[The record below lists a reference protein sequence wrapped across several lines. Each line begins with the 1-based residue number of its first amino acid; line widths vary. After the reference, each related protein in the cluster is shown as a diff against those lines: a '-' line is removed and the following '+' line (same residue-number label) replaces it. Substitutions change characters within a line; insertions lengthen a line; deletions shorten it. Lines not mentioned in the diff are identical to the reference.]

1 MPCLLGSFAIQW
13 IVLDKIKQT
22 LIEGLTSKLKIHHS
36 VYRLPCTSEFLE
48 ELISNTLSE
57 AGYINDW
64 QPNRSHSISVDMS
77 LESGESFSVKSG
89 VYANNTL
96 TFSGS
101 RLGKYQTLDAMISSV
116 VDNSADYYVCLAKS
130 DQDWSSVPAKNE
142 KKVYYLFIFD
152 SKTLIY
158 DSGVWNKV
166 ETKSGGYNYVM
177 ESIGLSARINTS
189 MSSQLWTSVN
199 ESLIGAPTKLEINV

>member
-1 MPCLLGSFAIQW
+1 M
-13 IVLDKIKQT
+13 LDKIKQT
-22 LIEGLTSKLKIHHS
+22 LVEGLTSKLKIHHS

-48 ELISNTLSE
+48 ELIANTFTENGL
-57 AGYINDW
+57 INDW
-64 QPNRSHSISVDMS
+64 QPHRSHSISVDMS
-77 LESGESFSVKSG
+77 LESGDSFSIKSG

-116 VDNSADYYVCLAKS
+116 VDNSAKYYVCLAKA
-130 DQDWSSVPAKNE
+130 DQDWSSVPAENE

-152 SKTLIY
+152 SQTLIY
-158 DSGVWNKV
+158 DNGLWNKV
-166 ETKSGGYNYVM
+166 QTKSGGYNYVM

-199 ESLIGAPTKLEINV
+199 ESLIGSPTKLEIL

>member
-1 MPCLLGSFAIQW
+1 M
-13 IVLDKIKQT
+13 LDQIKNI
-22 LIEGLTSKLKIHHS
+22 LITGLTEKLKVHHS

-48 ELISNTLSE
+48 ELIASVLTE
-57 AGYINDW
+57 AGYTNDW

-77 LESGESFSVKSG
+77 LDSGQSFSVKSG

-101 RLGKYQTLDAMISSV
+101 RLGKHVGLDNMIASV
-116 VDNSADYYVCLAKS
+116 IDNSADYYVCLAKS
-130 DQDWSSVPAKNE
+130 DQDWSSVPSQNE
-142 KKVYYLFIFD
+142 KKIYYLFVFPA
-152 SKTLIY
+152 KTLIY

-177 ESIGLSARINTS
+177 DSIGMSARINTS

-199 ESLIGAPTKLEINV
+199 ESIVGSPTKLEIL

>member
-1 MPCLLGSFAIQW
+1 
-13 IVLDKIKQT
+13 VLDNIKQI

-48 ELISNTLSE
+48 ELIANTFTENGL
-57 AGYINDW
+57 INDW

-116 VDNSADYYVCLAKS
+116 VDNSAKYYVCLAKA
-130 DQDWSSVPAKNE
+130 DQDWSSVPAENE
-142 KKVYYLFIFD
+142 KKVYYLFVFD
-152 SKTLIY
+152 SQTLIY
-158 DSGVWNKV
+158 DNALWNKV
-166 ETKSGGYNYVM
+166 QTKSGGYNYVM
-177 ESIGLSARINTS
+177 ESIGMSARINTS

-199 ESLIGAPTKLEINV
+199 ESLIGAPTKLEIL

>member
-1 MPCLLGSFAIQW
+1 M
-13 IVLDKIKQT
+13 LDNIKQI

-48 ELISNTLSE
+48 ELIANTFTENGL
-57 AGYINDW
+57 INDW

-77 LESGESFSVKSG
+77 LESGESFSIKSG

-116 VDNSADYYVCLAKS
+116 VDNSAKYYVCLAKA
-130 DQDWSSVPAKNE
+130 DQDWSSVPAENE

-152 SKTLIY
+152 SQTLIY
-158 DSGVWNKV
+158 DNALWNKV
-166 ETKSGGYNYVM
+166 QTKSGGYNYVM
-177 ESIGLSARINTS
+177 ESIGMSARINTS

-199 ESLIGAPTKLEINV
+199 ESLIGSPTKLEIL

>member
-1 MPCLLGSFAIQW
+1 
-13 IVLDKIKQT
+13 VLETIKDI
-22 LIEGLTSKLKIHHS
+22 LISGLTEKLKIHHS

-48 ELISNTLSE
+48 ELISSILTENGLT
-57 AGYINDW
+57 NDW
-64 QPNRSHSISVDMS
+64 QPNRSHSVSVDMS
-77 LESGESFSVKSG
+77 LESGESLSIKSG

-116 VDNSADYYVCLAKS
+116 VDNSAKYYVCLAKS
-130 DQDWSSVPAKNE
+130 EEDWSSVPAENE
-142 KKVYYLFIFD
+142 KKVYYLFVFD
-152 SKTLIY
+152 SQTLIY

-166 ETKSGGYNYVM
+166 QTKSGGYNYVM
-177 ESIGLSARINTS
+177 ESIGMSARINTS

-199 ESLIGAPTKLEINV
+199 ESLIGAPTKLEIF

>member
-1 MPCLLGSFAIQW
+1 
-13 IVLDKIKQT
+13 VLDNIKQI

-48 ELISNTLSE
+48 ELIANTFTENGL
-57 AGYINDW
+57 INDW
-64 QPNRSHSISVDMS
+64 QPNRSHGISVDMS
-77 LESGESFSVKSG
+77 LESGESFSIKSG

-116 VDNSADYYVCLAKS
+116 VDNSAKYYVCLAKS
-130 DQDWSSVPAKNE
+130 EEDWSSVPAENE
-142 KKVYYLFIFD
+142 KKVYYLFVFD
-152 SKTLIY
+152 AQTLIY

-199 ESLIGAPTKLEINV
+199 ESLIGSPTKLEIL

>member
-1 MPCLLGSFAIQW
+1 M
-13 IVLDKIKQT
+13 LDQIKNI
-22 LIEGLTSKLKIHHS
+22 LITGLTEKLKVHHS

-48 ELISNTLSE
+48 ELIASVLTE
-57 AGYINDW
+57 AGYTNDW

-77 LESGESFSVKSG
+77 LDSGQSFSVKSG

-101 RLGKYQTLDAMISSV
+101 RLGKHVGLDNMIASV
-116 VDNSADYYVCLAKS
+116 IDNSADYYVCLAKS
-130 DQDWSSVPAKNE
+130 DQDWSSVPSQNE
-142 KKVYYLFIFD
+142 KKIYYLFVFPAQ
-152 SKTLIY
+152 TLIY

-177 ESIGLSARINTS
+177 ESIGMSARINTS

-199 ESLIGAPTKLEINV
+199 ESLVGAPTKLEIL

>member
-1 MPCLLGSFAIQW
+1 M
-13 IVLDKIKQT
+13 LDIIKQT

-48 ELISNTLSE
+48 ELIASVLTG

-116 VDNSADYYVCLAKS
+116 VDNSAKYYVCLAKS
-130 DQDWSSVPAKNE
+130 EEDWSSVPAENE
-142 KKVYYLFIFD
+142 KKVYYLFVFD
-152 SKTLIY
+152 AQTLIY

-189 MSSQLWTSVN
+189 MS
-199 ESLIGAPTKLEINV
+199 

>member
-1 MPCLLGSFAIQW
+1 MLNL
-13 IVLDKIKQT
+13 IKQI
-22 LIEGLTSKLKIHHS
+22 LIDGLTEKLKMHHS

-48 ELISNTLSE
+48 ELISTILTE

-64 QPNRSHSISVDMS
+64 QPNRSHSISKDMS
-77 LESGESFSVKSG
+77 LKSGESFSIKSG

-101 RLGKYQTLDAMISSV
+101 RLGKHDGLDNMIASV
-116 VDNSADYYVCLAKS
+116 VDNSADWYVCLAKS
-130 DQDWSSVPAKNE
+130 EEDWSSVPSQNE
-142 KKVYYLFIFD
+142 KKVYYLFVFPAQ
-152 SKTLIY
+152 TLIY
-158 DSGVWNKV
+158 DSNVWNKV

-177 ESIGLSARINTS
+177 DSIGMSARINTS

-199 ESLIGAPTKLEINV
+199 ESLVGAPTKLEIL

>member
-1 MPCLLGSFAIQW
+1 
-13 IVLDKIKQT
+13 VLETIKDI
-22 LIEGLTSKLKIHHS
+22 LIPGLTEKLKIHHS

-48 ELISNTLSE
+48 ELISSILTENGLT
-57 AGYINDW
+57 NDW
-64 QPNRSHSISVDMS
+64 QPNRSHSVSVDMS
-77 LESGESFSVKSG
+77 LESGESLSIKSG

-116 VDNSADYYVCLAKS
+116 MDNSAKYYVCLAKS
-130 DQDWSSVPAKNE
+130 EEDWSSVPAKNE
-142 KKVYYLFIFD
+142 KKVYYLFVFD
-152 SKTLIY
+152 AQTLIY

-166 ETKSGGYNYVM
+166 QTKSGGYNYVM
-177 ESIGLSARINTS
+177 ESIGMSARINTS

-199 ESLIGAPTKLEINV
+199 ESLIGFPTKIDIE

>member
-1 MPCLLGSFAIQW
+1 M
-13 IVLDKIKQT
+13 LDKIKQT
-22 LIEGLTSKLKIHHS
+22 LIPGLTEKLKIHHS

-48 ELISNTLSE
+48 ELIASVLTE
-57 AGYINDW
+57 AGYTNDW

-77 LESGESFSVKSG
+77 LDSGQSFSVKSG

-101 RLGKYQTLDAMISSV
+101 RLGKHDGLDNMIASV
-116 VDNSADYYVCLAKS
+116 IDNSADYYVCLAKN
-130 DQDWSSVPAKNE
+130 DQDWSSVPSQNE
-142 KKVYYLFIFD
+142 KKIYYLFVFP

-177 ESIGLSARINTS
+177 DSIGMSARINTS

-199 ESLIGAPTKLEINV
+199 ESLIGAPTKLEIL

>member
-1 MPCLLGSFAIQW
+1 MLEA
-13 IVLDKIKQT
+13 IKQT
-22 LIEGLTSKLKIHHS
+22 LISGLTEKLKIHHS

-48 ELISNTLSE
+48 ELIANTFTE

-77 LESGESFSVKSG
+77 LESGESFSIKSG

-101 RLGKYQTLDAMISSV
+101 RLGKYDGLDNMIASV
-116 VDNSADYYVCLAKS
+116 VSNSADYYVCLAKA
-130 DQDWSSVPAKNE
+130 DQDWSSVPSQNE
-142 KKVYYLFIFD
+142 KKIYYLFIFP
-152 SKTLIY
+152 SQTLIY
-158 DSGVWNKV
+158 DNGLWNKV
-166 ETKSGGYNYVM
+166 QTKSGGYNYVM
-177 ESIGLSARINTS
+177 ESIGMSARINTS

-199 ESLIGAPTKLEINV
+199 ESLIGAPIKLEIL

>member
-1 MPCLLGSFAIQW
+1 M
-13 IVLDKIKQT
+13 LDNIKQI

-48 ELISNTLSE
+48 ELIANTFTENGL
-57 AGYINDW
+57 INDW

-77 LESGESFSVKSG
+77 LESGESFSIKSG

-116 VDNSADYYVCLAKS
+116 VDNSARYYVCLAKC
-130 DQDWSSVPAKNE
+130 DQDWSSVPAENE

-152 SKTLIY
+152 SQTLIY
-158 DSGVWNKV
+158 DNALWNKV
-166 ETKSGGYNYVM
+166 QTKSGGYNYVM
-177 ESIGLSARINTS
+177 ESIGMSARINTS

-199 ESLIGAPTKLEINV
+199 ESLIGAPTKLEIL

>member
-1 MPCLLGSFAIQW
+1 
-13 IVLDKIKQT
+13 VLEQIKNI
-22 LIEGLTSKLKIHHS
+22 LIEGLIEKLKIHHS

-64 QPNRSHSISVDMS
+64 QPNRSHSISIDMS
-77 LESGESFSVKSG
+77 LDTGQSFSIKSG

-101 RLGKYQTLDAMISSV
+101 RLGKYDGLDNMIASV
-116 VDNSADYYVCLAKS
+116 VSNSADYYVCLAKA
-130 DQDWSSVPAKNE
+130 DQDWSSVPSQNE
-142 KKVYYLFIFD
+142 KKIYYLFIFP
-152 SKTLIY
+152 SQTLIY
-158 DSGVWNKV
+158 DNGLWNKV
-166 ETKSGGYNYVM
+166 QTKSGGYNYVM
-177 ESIGLSARINTS
+177 ESIGMSARINTS

-199 ESLIGAPTKLEINV
+199 ESLIGSPTKLEIL